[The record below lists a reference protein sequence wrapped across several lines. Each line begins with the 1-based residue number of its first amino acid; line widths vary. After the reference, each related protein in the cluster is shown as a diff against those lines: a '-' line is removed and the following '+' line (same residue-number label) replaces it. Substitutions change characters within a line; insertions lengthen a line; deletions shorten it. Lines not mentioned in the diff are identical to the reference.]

1 MQNLIQ
7 KYFLTSSFFAFI
19 SMATLFG
26 IDSSNQNDK
35 LNVIVSV
42 LPQIYFVKKIAKDFV
57 NVDAM
62 VPDGRSP
69 ETYDP
74 LPSQIKLIKNATLYL
89 GIGMEFEKAW
99 KDRFMGANPDL
110 KFIDLSDGLSLRKFA
125 NDKHD
130 DEHHTSSTSHHHGAF
145 DPHIWLSI
153 RLAKQ
158 EAKKIAQI
166 LGEIDPLRTTVYQE
180 NLKIFLAEI
189 NELDSK
195 IKAIVNRPNAQK
207 SFVVYHPAFGYL
219 ADEYNLEEIALESNG
234 KSPKTKQMIAL
245 KKAIISKKI
254 RVVYIQPEFSK
265 KRILALANELNLG
278 IKELDPLA
286 RDWANNIL
294 FIISQIASN
303 GE

>member
-7 KYFLTSSFFAFI
+7 KYFLASSFFAFI

-26 IDSSNQNDK
+26 VDSSNQNDK

-42 LPQIYFVKKIAKDFV
+42 PPQIYFVKKIAKDFV
-57 NVDAM
+57 NVTAM

-69 ETYDP
+69 ETYEP

-125 NDKHD
+125 SDKH
-130 DEHHTSSTSHHHGAF
+130 HANSISSHHHSVF

-153 RLAKQ
+153 HLTKQ
-158 EAKKIAQI
+158 EAEKIAQI
-166 LGEIDPLRTTVYQE
+166 LGQIDPSRTAIYQE
-180 NLKIFLAEI
+180 NLKILLAEI

-195 IKAIVNRPNAQK
+195 IKAIFNRPNAQK

-219 ADEYNLEEIALESNG
+219 ADEYNLEEIALERNG
-234 KSPKTKQMIAL
+234 KLPKTKQMIAL
-245 KKAIISKKI
+245 RKAIRNKNI

-265 KRILALANELNLG
+265 KRILALANELNLE

-294 FIISQIASN
+294 FIVSQIASN